1 MKKRLLLSGIA
12 LAALA
17 IAAPASAAD
26 VPGRGPIYK
35 AAPAPLFNWTG
46 FYIGG
51 HGGYGWADADNLDPK
66 GWFGGGQVGYNWQY
80 APNCVFG
87 VEADISGSDISETN
101 LAGAPL
107 VSSKI
112 NYFGTARGRLGY
124 TVDRVMVYGTGGL
137 AWAHNRAN
145 DGLVQADATQVG
157 WTAGRAIDRNDPER
171 EKPRVSA
178 RGFFLVRA
186 RVQCGTVSAKA
197 GTLRANSWSHFTSF
211 GCVLRQ
217 SVPKRKS
224 R

>member
-1 MKKRLLLSGIA
+1 MKKRLVLSGIA

-17 IAAPASAAD
+17 FAVPASAAD
-26 VPGRGPIYK
+26 MPNRGPVYK

-51 HGGYGWADADNLDPK
+51 HGGYGWADADNLNPK

-80 APNCVFG
+80 APNWVFG
-87 VEADISGSDISETN
+87 VEADISDSDISETN

-145 DGLVQADATQVG
+145 DGLVEAEATQLRRA
-157 WTAGRAIDRNDPER
+157 AG
-171 EKPRVSA
+171 
-178 RGFFLVRA
+178 
-186 RVQCGTVSAKA
+186 A
-197 GTLRANSWSHFTSF
+197 GPQNAFSPDLAP
-211 GCVLRQ
+211 Q
-217 SVPKRKS
+217 AS
-224 R
+224 RL